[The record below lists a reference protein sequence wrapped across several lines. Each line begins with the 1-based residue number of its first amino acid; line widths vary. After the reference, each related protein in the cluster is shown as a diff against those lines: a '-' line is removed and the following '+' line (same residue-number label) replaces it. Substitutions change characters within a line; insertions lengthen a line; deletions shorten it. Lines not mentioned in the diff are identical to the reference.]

1 MVSASRQSIT
11 VFSVPQEDD
20 MESLQLSGYD
30 FVVLGVFLL
39 FIARGMWLGLLKQ
52 VVPLL
57 ALYLGYFAASRY
69 HGELLPFLSDFS
81 DNGKVVF
88 IGAYIILFVAAYVVS
103 ALLGKL
109 VAKLIQ
115 ITITP
120 WFDRMLGVV
129 LGFAK
134 ALILV
139 VLGHMM
145 IGAVVAPENT
155 MLQSC
160 VTCPTLNE
168 FAETTRAVIKD
179 EDIKEALQQQKSA
192 ITIDSV
198 KEMLHQK
205 SGSESSAVQPGGSGG
220 QQRQTQAAEQ

>member
-1 MVSASRQSIT
+1 
-11 VFSVPQEDD
+11 

-30 FVVLGVFLL
+30 FVVLGIFLL

-69 HGELLPFLSDFS
+69 HDELLPFLSDFS
-81 DNGKVVF
+81 DNGRVVF
-88 IGAYIILFVAAYVVS
+88 IAAYVILFIASYVAA
-103 ALLGKL
+103 ALLGKV

-120 WFDRMLGVV
+120 WFDRILGAV

-139 VLGHMM
+139 VLGHMI
-145 IGAVVAPENT
+145 IGAVASPENK

-160 VTCPTLNE
+160 MTCPTLNE
-168 FAETTRAVIKD
+168 LADTTREIIKD
-179 EDIKEALQQQKSA
+179 DRIKEALKQQKPA
-192 ITIDSV
+192 ISIDSV
-198 KEMLHQK
+198 KGLLNQGSQQISGQK
-205 SGSESSAVQPGGSGG
+205 QSPEQSV
-220 QQRQTQAAEQ
+220 QTQQTPVNKQ

>member
-1 MVSASRQSIT
+1 MASRQSIT
-11 VFSVPQEDD
+11 VFSVLQEDN

-30 FVVLGVFLL
+30 FAVLGVFLL

-57 ALYLGYFAASRY
+57 ALYLGYIAASRY

-81 DNGKVVF
+81 DNGRVVF
-88 IGAYIILFVAAYVVS
+88 IGAYVILFVVTYVVA
-103 ALLGKL
+103 ALMGKG
-109 VAKLIQ
+109 VAKVIQ

-120 WFDRMLGVV
+120 WFDRILGAV

-139 VLGHMM
+139 VLGHML

-160 VTCPTLNE
+160 VTCPILNE
-168 FAETTRAVIKD
+168 FADTTRAIIKD
-179 EDIKEALQQQKSA
+179 EDIKDALRQQKPA
-192 ITIDSV
+192 IAIDSV
-198 KEMLHQK
+198 KDILNQK
-205 SGSESSAVQPGGSGG
+205 NRAESKRALPGQPLGEKKLSPPAD
-220 QQRQTQAAEQ
+220 Q

>member
-1 MVSASRQSIT
+1 
-11 VFSVPQEDD
+11 

-39 FIARGMWLGLLKQ
+39 FMARGMWLGLLKQ
-52 VVPLL
+52 VVPLV

-69 HGELLPFLSDFS
+69 HAELLPFLSDFS
-81 DNGKVVF
+81 ENGKVVF
-88 IGAYIILFVAAYVVS
+88 IGAYVILFVVAYVVA
-103 ALLGKL
+103 ALLGRV

-145 IGAVVAPENT
+145 IGAVVAPENK

-160 VTCPTLNE
+160 VTCPILNDL
-168 FAETTRAVIKD
+168 AEMTRAVIKD
-179 EDIKEALQQQKSA
+179 DDIKEALRQQKPA
-192 ITIDSV
+192 ISIDSV
-198 KEMLHQK
+198 KEMLNRNNGK
-205 SGSESSAVQPGGSGG
+205 VNKDTPPRESGD
-220 QQRQTQAAEQ
+220 QQEQSPLANQ

>member
-1 MVSASRQSIT
+1 MT
-11 VFSVPQEDD
+11 VCSVVQEDN

-69 HGELLPFLSDFS
+69 HDELLPFLSDFS
-81 DNGKVVF
+81 DNGKIVF
-88 IGAYIILFVAAYVVS
+88 IGAYVILFVVTYVVA
-103 ALLGKL
+103 ALLGKV
-109 VAKLIQ
+109 VAKVIQ

-120 WFDRMLGVV
+120 WFDRILGAL

-134 ALILV
+134 ALIVV
-139 VLGHMM
+139 VLGHMI
-145 IGAVVAPENT
+145 IGAVVAPENK

-179 EDIKEALQQQKSA
+179 EDVRQALRQQKPA
-192 ITIDSV
+192 IAIDSV
-198 KEMLHQK
+198 KELLNQINGNDGADKQPNDSDSQK
-205 SGSESSAVQPGGSGG
+205 EQSQPDK
-220 QQRQTQAAEQ
+220 Q